1 MIEGADIITDPRDM
15 IGISID
21 EQGNIIE
28 PVEPEEPEE
37 PEIPDLPDLPEWP
50 DWPDEGEWTNVYSNT
65 ATNMNSR
72 RKEQE

>member
-50 DWPDEGEWTNVYSNT
+50 DEGEWTSLYSSN
-65 ATNMNSR
+65 ATNTNSR